1 MKLFLKGTRCN
12 TARCGIERREYA
24 PGMHGWSRRKVTAY
38 GLHLREKQ
46 KVKRY
51 YGILE
56 RQFRVIFAR
65 AEREQGNTG
74 ENLMLHLERR
84 LDNVVTLLGF
94 AESRRDARQMISHGH
109 ILINGKRATIS
120 SMEVEV
126 GDVITA
132 KNREKSKN
140 AVAVNMASTSAL
152 QVPSWLEV
160 TPEPLAGRVVRAP
173 IREDVTLPIQEQL
186 IVELLSK

>member
-1 MKLFLKGTRCN
+1 MKLFLKGARCS

-24 PGMHGWSRRKVTAY
+24 PGMHGWSRRKMTSY

-56 RQFRVIFAR
+56 RQFRVVFAR
-65 AEREQGNTG
+65 AEREPGNTG
-74 ENLMLHLERR
+74 ENVLLHLERR

-94 AESRRDARQMISHGH
+94 AESRRDARQLVAHGH
-109 ILINGKRATIS
+109 IFINGKRASIPS
-120 SMEVEV
+120 QEVEV
-126 GDVITA
+126 GDVITPV
-132 KNREKSKN
+132 NREKSKN
-140 AVAVNMASTSAL
+140 AVVVNLASTSAQ
-152 QVPSWLEV
+152 QVPGWLEI
-160 TPEPLAGRVVRAP
+160 TAEPPTGRVVRAP